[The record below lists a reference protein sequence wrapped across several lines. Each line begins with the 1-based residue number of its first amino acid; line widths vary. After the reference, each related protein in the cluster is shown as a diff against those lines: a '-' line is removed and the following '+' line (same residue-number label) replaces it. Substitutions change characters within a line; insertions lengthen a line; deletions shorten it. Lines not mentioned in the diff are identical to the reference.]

1 MFYIQVSVKFKYFTH
16 FNTLVTQF
24 KIYVIRGPFYDTN
37 RKDEHVY
44 RKYSMNFG
52 R

>member
-16 FNTLVTQF
+16 FSTSVTQF
-24 KIYVIRGPFYDTN
+24 QIYVIVKN

>member
-24 KIYVIRGPFYDTN
+24 QIYVIAARLMIQIV
-37 RKDEHVY
+37 K
-44 RKYSMNFG
+44 MNMYIANIP
-52 R
+52 